1 MTTKFYPLFDPIETA
16 HSEAKIKDDERKAG
30 HQNGDVAG
38 QGFSDFFH
46 ITDDDDMQMSSKKVS
61 FNLMLLSNEALKRR
75 RGEIRDIHFFPMLAH
90 NDQPDKII
98 NRSHVCCNIMD
109 LPMTRLYDDY
119 WLSEFVRSDEGHTD
133 SLSKTRDSL
142 LFWKGNKLL
151 ATVFHLVFFSVRLIV
166 IWQNAKMSFPG
177 SRILLDKWTMNDE
190 LPAGSQGKK
199 SHIRRT
205 SHVTVKRQVNEIL
218 LPQDGYTFILKIIKQ
233 NNRTCE

>member
-119 WLSEFVRSDEGHTD
+119 
-133 SLSKTRDSL
+133 
-142 LFWKGNKLL
+142 
-151 ATVFHLVFFSVRLIV
+151 
-166 IWQNAKMSFPG
+166 
-177 SRILLDKWTMNDE
+177 
-190 LPAGSQGKK
+190 
-199 SHIRRT
+199 
-205 SHVTVKRQVNEIL
+205 
-218 LPQDGYTFILKIIKQ
+218 
-233 NNRTCE
+233 